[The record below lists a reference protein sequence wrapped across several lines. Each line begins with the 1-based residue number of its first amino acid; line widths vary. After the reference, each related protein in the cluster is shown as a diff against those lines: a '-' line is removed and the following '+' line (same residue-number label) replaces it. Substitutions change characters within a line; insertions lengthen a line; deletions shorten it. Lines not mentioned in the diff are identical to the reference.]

1 MEKNLNFDVEV
12 NRLGTN
18 CSKWDSR
25 SSVFGEE
32 VLPLWVAD
40 MDFKSPSKVLESIK
54 ETVDHGILGYTFMK
68 NEDYTPFVNFMKTRH
83 HLDVNPDEILNTSG
97 VVNAIALAI
106 LANTSEG
113 DSIMIQT
120 PVYHAFKR
128 IIEENDRKVVTN
140 SLGNRCGIY
149 TIDFIDFEKKIV
161 ENDVKMVVLSNPHN
175 PVGRVWMYEELGLI
189 VDICKKHNVIILSDE
204 IHCDIL
210 YYGHHYSSILHFRE
224 RYDRVY
230 AAFSPSKTF
239 NLASLYFS
247 MVISP
252 NGELRDKLSKWISRT
267 STNGVNALNAPAA
280 MAAYEHG
287 EQWLDS
293 MLEYVNDNIT
303 FIINYFKENMP
314 SVRVMRPQGTYLVWI
329 DFTRAF
335 NTSEE
340 LDAFLVK
347 EAKVGLSS
355 GKSFG
360 PEGEGFARL
369 NAACSRD
376 TIVKALKNI
385 VDAYNKK

>member
-18 CSKWDSR
+18 CSKWDLR
-25 SSVFGEE
+25 NQVYGEE

-40 MDFKSPSKVLESIK
+40 MDFKSPSKVLESINK
-54 ETVDHGILGYTFMK
+54 TVDHGILGYTFMNK
-68 NEDYTPFVNFMKTRH
+68 EDYNPFINFMKSRH
-83 HLDVNPDEILNTSG
+83 HLDITSEEIQNTSG
-97 VVNAIALAI
+97 VVNAIALMI
-106 LANTSEG
+106 LANTSEN

-120 PVYHAFKR
+120 PVYHAYAK
-128 IIEENDRKVVTN
+128 IIDENNRKIVTN

-161 ENDVKMVVLSNPHN
+161 ENNVKMVILSNPHN

-189 VDICKKHNVIILSDE
+189 VDICKKHNVIIVSDE

-210 YYGHHYSSILHFRE
+210 YYGHHYTSILHFRDK
-224 RYDRVY
+224 YDRVY
-230 AAFSPSKTF
+230 AAFSPSKSF

-252 NGELRDKLSKWISRT
+252 NEELRCKLAKWISRT
-267 STNGVNALNAPAA
+267 NSQGINAINAPAA
-280 MAAYEHG
+280 MAAYKYGEH
-287 EQWLDS
+287 WLDS

-303 FIINYFKENMP
+303 YLINFFKENMP
-314 SVRVMRPQGTYLVWI
+314 DVKVMRPQGTYLVWI
-329 DFTRAF
+329 DFTRIF
-335 NTSEE
+335 KNSED
-340 LDAFLVK
+340 LDAFLIK

-360 PEGEGFARL
+360 TEGEGFARM
-369 NAACSRD
+369 NVACPRE
-376 TIVKALKNI
+376 TIVKALNNI
-385 VDAYNKK
+385 LNAYKSR